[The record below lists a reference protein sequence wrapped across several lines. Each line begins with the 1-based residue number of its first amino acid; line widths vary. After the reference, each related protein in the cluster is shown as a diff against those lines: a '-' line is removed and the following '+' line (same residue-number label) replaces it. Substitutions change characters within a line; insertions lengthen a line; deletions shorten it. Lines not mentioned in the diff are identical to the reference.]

1 MPKSLDKPSNT
12 LSELFI
18 KCHTQ
23 QRSLGESVVE
33 KSLFVEY
40 FLSVTRQSKVTV
52 TAASRQSKV
61 VVTVANDGDNI
72 FAECLAQKYSAKI
85 APIVPVHSFCTECPT
100 QRHSTNIA
108 LIVTVHSFCV
118 ECVDTYSAKTAT
130 VDPPCRVSLSSVRL
144 GTRQRCTLCRV
155 SWPYRLAKQLS

>member
-118 ECVDTYSAKTAT
+118 ECVDRHYKDSTSG
-130 VDPPCRVSLSSVRL
+130 PSCRESLLSVPL
-144 GTRQRCTLCRV
+144 GTRQRCTLCQV
-155 SWPYRLAKQLS
+155 S